1 MITKTDRYYIERKYH
16 DPDKDFNAFQR
27 MAYHG
32 IGYIEE
38 SGLDDTELLKG
49 LEELSFKTEQL
60 PHPVARA
67 MAIKYVLENERLYI
81 NEHDYFVGLYSLSRL
96 ANRTTFDKW
105 AKDSQSLRDTATLE
119 CSRDFNN
126 SGAVMI
132 WTDYDHVVPDWKSLM
147 ELGFSG
153 IRERARE
160 YKRKHKENGTLNS
173 EMTAFF
179 EGIEI
184 QYTAIIDLID

>member
-1 MITKTDRYYIERKYH
+1 MITKTDRYHIERKYH
-16 DPDKDFNAFQR
+16 DPEKEFDAFKR

-32 IGYIEE
+32 NGYIEE

-81 NEHDYFVGLYSLSRL
+81 NEHDYFVGLYSLNRL
-96 ANRTTFDKW
+96 ANNTTFKKW
-105 AKDSQSLRDTATLE
+105 EMESRAYRAPETLQ
-119 CSRDFNN
+119 RGDDFNR

-132 WTDYDHVVPDWKSLM
+132 WVDYDHVVPDWKSLM

-153 IRERARE
+153 VRERARQ
-160 YKRKHKENGTLNS
+160 YSHTHRKNGDFRRT
-173 EMTAFF
+173 
-179 EGIEI
+179 
-184 QYTAIIDLID
+184 